1 MGLRHGAALVPA
13 FAFGQSEMFHW
24 RRPGP
29 PLVPTW
35 VVERISRA
43 IGCAPLLLW
52 GRWGLPIPCP
62 VSCLAMYCRGQYFV
76 ITGHE
81 PCCCGDSEGCPSHAH
96 GACWTWNPGHCSQ

>member
-35 VVERISRA
+35 LVERISRA

-62 VSCLAMYCRGQYFV
+62 VS
-76 ITGHE
+76 
-81 PCCCGDSEGCPSHAH
+81 
-96 GACWTWNPGHCSQ
+96 